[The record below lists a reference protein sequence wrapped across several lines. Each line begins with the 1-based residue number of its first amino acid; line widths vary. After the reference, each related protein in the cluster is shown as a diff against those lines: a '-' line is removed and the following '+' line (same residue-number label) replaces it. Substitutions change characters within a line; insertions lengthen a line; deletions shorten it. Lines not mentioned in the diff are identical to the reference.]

1 MKIRF
6 AALLAVLLQVPF
18 VLAAEIKLLSTGGI
32 RPPMEELIPQFE
44 RASGHK
50 VSARFAGGPAVQREA
65 ESGAAA
71 DVVIAPSNVIEEL
84 AKGGKVAS
92 GTRTEIARSGV
103 GVIVRAGM
111 PKPDISTAEGLKRAL
126 LDAKSIAYAGDGT
139 AGLHFEKVLDRLGIR
154 KQVEAKAKKTAAAD
168 PKNSAPV
175 LVERGEVDLAVSS
188 IPTIYERKG
197 IVFAGPL
204 PGDLQH
210 YITYAG
216 GVTANAK
223 DAQAARAF
231 LRFVTAP
238 AAALALKAKGME
250 PAPQR

>member
-6 AALLAVLLQVPF
+6 ATLLAVLLQVPF
-18 VLAAEIKLLSTGGI
+18 VLAAEIKLLSTGAI
-32 RPPMEELIPQFE
+32 RPPIEELIPQFE

-50 VSARFAGGPAVQREA
+50 VSARFAGGPAVQREV
-65 ESGAAA
+65 EGGTDA
-71 DVVIAPSNVIEEL
+71 DVVIAASNVIEDF
-84 AKGGKVAS
+84 AKVGKIAQ

-103 GVIVRAGM
+103 GVSVRAGM

-154 KQVEAKAKKTAAAD
+154 KQVEPKAKKTAAAD
-168 PKNSAPV
+168 PKNNAPA
-175 LVERGEVDLAVSS
+175 LVDRGEVDLAVSS
-188 IPTIYERKG
+188 IPTIFDRKG
-197 IVFAGPL
+197 IVFVGPL
-204 PGDLQH
+204 PADLQN
-210 YITYAG
+210 YVTFAG
-216 GVTANAK
+216 GVTSNAK

>member
-1 MKIRF
+1 MTMRLVVLF
-6 AALLAVLLQVPF
+6 GLLLQVPF
-18 VLAAEIKLLSTGGI
+18 VVAAEIRLLSTGGI
-32 RPPMEELIPQFE
+32 RPPIEELIPQFE

-50 VSARFAGGPAVQREA
+50 VSARFAGGPAVQREM
-65 ESGAAA
+65 ESAAA
-71 DVVIAPSNVIEEL
+71 VDCVIAASNVIDDL
-84 AKGGKVAS
+84 AKAGKIAQ

-103 GVIVRAGM
+103 GVSVRAGM
-111 PKPDISTAEGLKRAL
+111 PKPDISTADGLKRAL
-126 LDAKSIAYAGDGT
+126 LEAKSIAYAADGT

-154 KQVEAKAKKTAAAD
+154 KQVEPKAKKTLAAD
-168 PKNSAPV
+168 PKNSAPA
-175 LVERGEVDLAVSS
+175 LVDRGEVDLAVSS
-188 IPTIYERKG
+188 IPTIFDRKG
-197 IVFAGPL
+197 TVFVGPL
-204 PGDLQH
+204 PGELQN
-210 YITYAG
+210 YVTFAG

>member
-1 MKIRF
+1 MNMR
-6 AALLAVLLQVPF
+6 LLVLVGFLLHVPF
-18 VLAAEIKLLSTGGI
+18 VIPAEIKLLSTGGI
-32 RPPMEELIPQFE
+32 RPPIEELIPRFE

-50 VSARFAGGPAVQREA
+50 VSATFAGGPAVQREIEA
-65 ESGAAA
+65 GTAA
-71 DVVIAPSNVIEEL
+71 DVVIASSNVIEDFV
-84 AKGGKVAS
+84 KGGKVAS

-103 GVIVRAGM
+103 GVSIRAGM

-126 LDAKSIAYAGDGT
+126 LDAKSIAYAADGT
-139 AGLHFEKVLDRLGIR
+139 AGMHFEKVLDRLGIR
-154 KQVEAKAKKTAAAD
+154 KQVEPKAKKTMAAD
-168 PKNSAPV
+168 PKNSAPT

-204 PGDLQH
+204 PGDLQN

-216 GVTANAK
+216 GVTAKAQ

-231 LRFVTAP
+231 LRFITAP

-250 PAPQR
+250 AAPQR

>member
-1 MKIRF
+1 MNMR
-6 AALLAVLLQVPF
+6 LLVLVGFLLHVPF
-18 VLAAEIKLLSTGGI
+18 VIPAEIKLLSTGGI
-32 RPPMEELIPQFE
+32 RPPIEELIPQFE

-50 VSARFAGGPAVQREA
+50 VSATFAGGPAVQREIEA
-65 ESGAAA
+65 GTAA
-71 DVVIAPSNVIEEL
+71 DVVIASSNVIEDFV
-84 AKGGKVAS
+84 KGGKVAS

-103 GVIVRAGM
+103 GVSIRAGM

-126 LDAKSIAYAGDGT
+126 LDAKSIAYAADGT

-154 KQVEAKAKKTAAAD
+154 KQVEPKAKKTMAAD
-168 PKNSAPV
+168 PKNSAPT

-197 IVFAGPL
+197 IVYAGPL

-216 GVTANAK
+216 GVTAKAK

-231 LRFVTAP
+231 LRFITAP

-250 PAPQR
+250 AAPQR